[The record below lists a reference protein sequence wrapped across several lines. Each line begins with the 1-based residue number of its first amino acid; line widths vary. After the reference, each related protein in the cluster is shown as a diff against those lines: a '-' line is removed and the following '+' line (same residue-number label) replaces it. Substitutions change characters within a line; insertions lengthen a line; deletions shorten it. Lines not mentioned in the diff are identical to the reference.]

1 MTYASVPVER
11 FRKKIRPSPRILDI
25 TKIDWSR
32 GLEYKEAI
40 YIPPH
45 IKMRRTK
52 LFAKSLPVFDVRSDR
67 CRDGEARQ
75 TLTLPQGLVPEK
87 GRKLLTRSTY

>member
-1 MTYASVPVER
+1 
-11 FRKKIRPSPRILDI
+11 
-25 TKIDWSR
+25 
-32 GLEYKEAI
+32 
-40 YIPPH
+40 
-45 IKMRRTK
+45 MRRTK